1 MENVFDIKRKI
12 DNIYEIQLKTV
23 AYLRLSI
30 EDGDGE
36 SASISNQRKIITR
49 FAQERGIVIDEFY
62 IDDGYSGF
70 TMDRPAFNRLKRDL
84 NNNIVGT
91 IIFKDLSRLSRN
103 NAKGQMFLENV
114 LEDGKRVLTVYEGY
128 DTFDPR
134 THKMVGI
141 YGWINEDFVRDAS
154 MKTKDAIGTLQKEGA
169 FINCVPYGYMKDPL
183 NKRLYYIDEAT
194 APYVR
199 KMFDL
204 YINGMGVRAIAQK
217 FNEEKIPTARM
228 IRKQRIERSGR
239 TTKFKLTLW
248 TGDVVQR
255 MICNPFYIGTLTLN
269 KTVSRTIRGKRT
281 KTTPDQHYVFENAH
295 EPLIDKE
302 TFQLAQDVFLQRRT
316 TTYRGVKIDRPN
328 IFSGVLV
335 CADCGRNMTS
345 ASRSQNTRYVCISY
359 NKYGTNECTTHA
371 VMEYEIKETLINF
384 LKECRE
390 ELVKIIESFDDIFKR
405 EFNKQGDLDSLQKD
419 LERVKQ
425 EIKVLMEQK
434 MRETI
439 MNPQMKHMIDD
450 IYNETI
456 NDKYKMIEC
465 LEKQINDSI
474 NIEAKEIEIRKNFKG
489 TIHLLDDIINTKEL
503 TKKQVLLLI
512 DKIMVYEDG
521 SLDIYLKGD
530 LHELCSNKT
539 SIQETM
545 QLKLDKAM
553 VDYIL
558 ENKDYLTPTAGW
570 KYVHKYDVSIGFVKF
585 NTYFNKF
592 VQDNV
597 LTKIAGLKRGYR
609 FLSTEEALRKYTH
622 CYNVVDSKGRLSHN
636 DVTLDMLVAISNLGM
651 FYNNI
656 NKKLLF

>member
-1 MENVFDIKRKI
+1 MG
-12 DNIYEIQLKTV
+12 KTV

-36 SASISNQRKIITR
+36 SSSISNQRKITTR
-49 FAQERGIVIDEFY
+49 FAKEREMTIDEFY

-70 TMDRPAFNRLKRDL
+70 SMDRPAFNRLKRDL
-84 NNNIVGT
+84 NNDIIDI

-103 NAKGQMFLENV
+103 NAKGQLFLESIQ
-114 LEDGKRVLTVYEGY
+114 EAGKRVLTVYEGY
-128 DTFDPR
+128 DTLDPR

-141 YGWINEDFVRDAS
+141 YGWINEDVVRDAS
-154 MKTKDAIGTLQKEGA
+154 MKTKDAIETLQKEGS
-169 FINCVPYGYMKDPL
+169 FINCVPYGYIKDPF
-183 NKRLYYIDEAT
+183 NKKLYYIDEAT

-204 YINGMGVRAIAQK
+204 YIGGMGVRAIAAK
-217 FNEEKIPTARM
+217 FNEEKIPTARVV
-228 IRKQRIERSGR
+228 RKQRIESTGR
-239 TTKFKLTLW
+239 TTRFKPTLW

-281 KTTPDQHYVFENAH
+281 RTTPDQHYVFENAH
-295 EPLIDKE
+295 EPLIDKD
-302 TFQLAQDVFLQRRT
+302 TFQLAQDVFLQRRAT
-316 TTYRGVKIDRPN
+316 PYRGVKIERPN

-359 NKYGTNECTTHA
+359 NKYGTNVCTTHA
-371 VMEYEIKETLINF
+371 VMEYEIKEVLINF
-384 LKECRE
+384 LKECRT
-390 ELVKIIESFDDIFKR
+390 ELIKIIESFDDIFRR
-405 EFNKQGDLDSLQKD
+405 EFSKQGNIESLQKD

-434 MRETI
+434 MRETMI
-439 MNPQMKHMIDD
+439 NPNMKHMIDD

-456 NDKYKMIEC
+456 NDKYKMIEY

-474 NIEAKEIEIRKNFKG
+474 NIETKELEIRKNFKS
-489 TIHLLDDIINTKEL
+489 TIHLLDEIINTKEL

-512 DKIMVYEDG
+512 DKIVVYEDG

-530 LHELCSNKT
+530 LHELCSNKV
-539 SIQETM
+539 SIQESM
-545 QLKLDKAM
+545 QSKLDKIM
-553 VDYIL
+553 TQYIL
-558 ENKDYLTPTAGW
+558 ENKNYLTPTAGW
-570 KYVHKYDVSIGFVKF
+570 KYVHQYDISIGYVKF

-609 FLSTEEALRKYTH
+609 FLSTEEALRKYTR
-622 CYNVVDSKGRLSHN
+622 CYNVVDLKGCLNHN
-636 DVTLDMLVAISNLGM
+636 NVTLDMLIAISNLGM
-651 FYNNI
+651 SYINI
-656 NKKLLF
+656 NRKLLF